1 MKRIKEYV
9 ADVTKNNIT
18 KFMIIIEMLVI
29 FIVFQ
34 VLTGGLFMSSRN
46 LSNLLVQSCTYS
58 LLGIGMTL
66 VMVAGHID
74 LSVGSVVGFLGA
86 FAAMLE
92 VKLGCP
98 AVVTIAATIA
108 LGILIYC
115 WQGYWIACRHIP
127 AFIVTLSGQLLF
139 KGGTL
144 WITNGASI
152 GPMSENFSKLGRDV
166 LPKILFKDAAWN
178 DASILFAL
186 ILAALY
192 LFITLQQRKSDLKF
206 QLDVP
211 SVKKVILKTAAV
223 FLLIGFLTYILVSYK
238 GIPYA
243 VILLILMAVLF
254 FFISQN
260 TRFGRNVYAIGGN
273 KDAAKL
279 SGINIEKTNMMIFIS
294 MGFIASLASIT
305 FLGRVGQATAVAGT
319 NFEFSAITGCIVGGT
334 STLGGVGTIP
344 GAVIGTIL
352 MAGIDNGMSLMNLPA
367 TSQYIVK
374 ALVLLFAV
382 AVDVASKREK

>member
-1 MKRIKEYV
+1 MRKVKEYFRII
-9 ADVTKNNIT
+9 TKNNIT

-34 VLTGGLFMSSRN
+34 VLTNGLFMSSRN

-66 VMVAGHID
+66 IMVAGHID

-92 VKLGCP
+92 VKLQWP
-98 AVVTIAATIA
+98 AIAVILATIVM
-108 LGILIYC
+108 GILIYC
-115 WQGYWIACRHIP
+115 WQGYWVAYRHIP

-152 GPMSENFSKLGRDV
+152 GPMSEGFSKMGRDV
-166 LPKILFKDAAWN
+166 LPQLFFKDAAWN

-186 ILAALY
+186 LLGIVY
-192 LFITLQQRKSDLKF
+192 LVTVLNQRKANIKF
-206 QLDVP
+206 QLEVP
-211 SVKKVILKTAAV
+211 PVRNVVLKTILV
-223 FLLIGFLTYILVSYK
+223 FLMIGILTYILVSYK

-243 VILLILMAVLF
+243 VILLILMAALF
-254 FFISQN
+254 FFLSQN

-279 SGINIEKTNMMIFIS
+279 SGVNIEKTNMMIFIA

>member
-1 MKRIKEYV
+1 
-9 ADVTKNNIT
+9 
-18 KFMIIIEMLVI
+18 
-29 FIVFQ
+29 
-34 VLTGGLFMSSRN
+34 
-46 LSNLLVQSCTYS
+46 
-58 LLGIGMTL
+58 MTL

-178 DASILFAL
+178 DASISVS
-186 ILAALY
+186 Y
-192 LFITLQQRKSDLKF
+192 TH
-206 QLDVP
+206 LDV
-211 SVKKVILKTAAV
+211 
-223 FLLIGFLTYILVSYK
+223 YK
-238 GIPYA
+238 RQGKP
-243 VILLILMAVLF
+243 
-254 FFISQN
+254 
-260 TRFGRNVYAIGGN
+260 
-273 KDAAKL
+273 
-279 SGINIEKTNMMIFIS
+279 
-294 MGFIASLASIT
+294 
-305 FLGRVGQATAVAGT
+305 
-319 NFEFSAITGCIVGGT
+319 C
-334 STLGGVGTIP
+334 
-344 GAVIGTIL
+344 
-352 MAGIDNGMSLMNLPA
+352 
-367 TSQYIVK
+367 
-374 ALVLLFAV
+374 
-382 AVDVASKREK
+382 

>member
-139 KGGTL
+139 KYCQRFY
-144 WITNGASI
+144 SR
-152 GPMSENFSKLGRDV
+152 M
-166 LPKILFKDAAWN
+166 LPGMM
-178 DASILFAL
+178 
-186 ILAALY
+186 
-192 LFITLQQRKSDLKF
+192 
-206 QLDVP
+206 P
-211 SVKKVILKTAAV
+211 
-223 FLLIGFLTYILVSYK
+223 
-238 GIPYA
+238 
-243 VILLILMAVLF
+243 
-254 FFISQN
+254 
-260 TRFGRNVYAIGGN
+260 VYC
-273 KDAAKL
+273 
-279 SGINIEKTNMMIFIS
+279 S
-294 MGFIASLASIT
+294 
-305 FLGRVGQATAVAGT
+305 R
-319 NFEFSAITGCIVGGT
+319 
-334 STLGGVGTIP
+334 
-344 GAVIGTIL
+344 
-352 MAGIDNGMSLMNLPA
+352 
-367 TSQYIVK
+367 
-374 ALVLLFAV
+374 
-382 AVDVASKREK
+382 